1 MYRVIVVVAAY
12 IAAQMMADVTSLRIV
27 MIAGMSVDAG
37 TLVYP
42 LTFTLRDLAHKS
54 LGIRAA
60 RALIITAAAI
70 NLLMAGLFWL
80 AAQLPADMS
89 VGPQAEFASV
99 LAPVWRIV
107 FASILAEVIAELI
120 DTEVYQQWVNR
131 VGHRLQWGR
140 VLASNVVAVPIDS
153 AVFCAVAFVGTMPA
167 AVVWSIFAANVLI
180 KGVTTVISIPMIYAV
195 PEEKTPHVAGHMAP
209 SKG

>member
-131 VGHRLQWGR
+131 VGRRLQWGR

-195 PEEKTPHVAGHMAP
+195 PERPAVAQMAV
-209 SKG
+209 GD